1 MPATMPSTYKIILQT
16 GSSGSRMRA
25 TQQSSLSKNVPNR
38 LNAPDRKKL
47 LTGINRNKMMLFK
60 TSGTLLSR
68 VGDYTGNRIAQK
80 NISNAIRWANIGI
93 TTAVNPAIGIT
104 MAVTEV
110 AGNTMD
116 YGIQAQRSI
125 IQTNITKRMSGNTDA
140 SGSRYGGK
148 MR

>member
-1 MPATMPSTYKIILQT
+1 MAATMPSTYKIILQT

-25 TQQSSLSKNVPNR
+25 TQQSSLSKNVPKR
-38 LNAPDRKKL
+38 LKNVDRHKIL
-47 LTGINRNKMMLFK
+47 SNINRSKLMLFK
-60 TSGTLLSR
+60 TSGTLFSR

-80 NISNAIRWANIGI
+80 NISNALRWANIGI
-93 TTAVNPAIGIT
+93 TSVVNPAIGIT

-110 AGNTMD
+110 AGNVLD
-116 YGIQAQRSI
+116 YGIQAQRSRI
-125 IQTNITKRMSGNTDA
+125 GANVAKRISGNTDA

>member
-1 MPATMPSTYKIILQT
+1 MAATMPSTYKIILQT

-38 LNAPDRKKL
+38 LNTPDRKKL

-60 TSGTLLSR
+60 TAGTLLSR

-80 NISNAIRWANIGI
+80 NISNALRWANIGI
-93 TTAVNPAIGIT
+93 TSVVNPAIGIT

-110 AGNTMD
+110 AGNVLD
-116 YGIQAQRSI
+116 YGIQAQRSRI
-125 IQTNITKRMSGNTDA
+125 GATVARRLSGNTDA